1 MNIEINKTDITNYGN
16 QIIDYSNEF
25 KDEIKKFSA
34 LIESINTAWD
44 GADALK
50 YINIMKEKYIVGL
63 EEMKNVLDEYG
74 NYLKKIPETYSA
86 LDEVFSSKSIDV

>member
-63 EEMKNVLDEYG
+63 EEMKSVLDEYG
-74 NYLKKIPETYSA
+74 NYLKKIPEAYSA
-86 LDEVFSSKSIDV
+86 LDEIFSSKSIDV